1 LGEPRTSV
9 RAEYRSRK
17 LRHYRQSREKFMDW
31 QSIGT
36 IAVVAAVTFFLIVS
50 RKGGG

>member
-1 LGEPRTSV
+1 
-9 RAEYRSRK
+9 
-17 LRHYRQSREKFMDW
+17 MDW